1 MPHPGHAARSLALPC
16 AALAALLAGCGPK
29 APPADAP
36 AGERVEVGY
45 GTLPREDLTG
55 SVASL
60 STEQLDQRRV
70 SRVEELILGRV
81 AGVQVHRLP
90 GGRYSV
96 RVRGAASI
104 MGDGEP
110 LYVLDGVPLQSLGPG
125 TTLDGIAPADV
136 ARIDVLKD
144 AASASIYGVQGANGV
159 ILITTRKN
167 D

>member
-1 MPHPGHAARSLALPC
+1 MPRPGHAARSLALPG

-29 APPADAP
+29 VPPADAP

-45 GTLPREDLTG
+45 GTLRREDLTG

-70 SRVEELILGRV
+70 TRVEELILGRV

-104 MGDGEP
+104 VGDGEP

-159 ILITTRKN
+159 ILITTRRN

>member
-36 AGERVEVGY
+36 ADERVEVGY
-45 GTLPREDLTG
+45 GTLPRDGLTG
-55 SVASL
+55 SVASI
-60 STEQLDQRRV
+60 STEQLEQRRV
-70 SRVEELILGRV
+70 ARVEELMLGRV

-96 RVRGAASI
+96 RVRGTTTL